1 MSSEW
6 QQAIVTVI
14 HSLAIW
20 SSRVYACRWAK
31 GLTRPAESYDF
42 HCSQLQSNLS
52 FPIMMINCEI
62 QILTQSAT
70 YSDPATSSHLCSW
83 LNLFLM
89 NVDVNSTF
97 LYVLVAQVWPVGIV
111 TCFEWSNFSTVRAS
125 LSTTSGYVVQT
136 TPNITSFDLMDGL
149 WKRGLTSVPFV
160 A

>member
-20 SSRVYACRWAK
+20 SSKVYACRWAK

-70 YSDPATSSHLCSW
+70 YSDPVTSSHLCSW

-97 LYVLVAQVWPVGIV
+97 FI
-111 TCFEWSNFSTVRAS
+111 CFSGSRLTSGSSHLFWVKQFQHCAS

>member
-97 LYVLVAQVWPVGIV
+97 FI
-111 TCFEWSNFSTVRAS
+111 CFSGSR
-125 LSTTSGYVVQT
+125 LTSGNSHLFWVKQFQHCARLSIHNVWLCS
-136 TPNITSFDLMDGL
+136 PNNTQHNIIWPNGRALEAWTN
-149 WKRGLTSVPFV
+149 
-160 A
+160 